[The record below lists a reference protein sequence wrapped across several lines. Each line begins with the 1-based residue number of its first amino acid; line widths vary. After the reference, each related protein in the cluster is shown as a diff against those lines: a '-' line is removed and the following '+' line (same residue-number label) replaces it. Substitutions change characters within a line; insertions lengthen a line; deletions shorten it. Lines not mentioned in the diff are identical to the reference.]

1 MVYTQIENGQA
12 KYPFISLETLVL
24 EGVIE
29 SVDATQEELAAA
41 NVVPV
46 TRFTGQIPNDGYK
59 YEAKTLR
66 QPDGSWAQELL
77 QVPISGAEYQTNFAN
92 VVRAMKDG
100 RNAMLRDCDWTQAAD
115 VNLPNKAAW
124 ATYRQALRDVPNQPG
139 FPFNVVWPTIPEQ
152 V

>member
-12 KYPFISLETLVL
+12 KYPFVGLENLVL
-24 EGVIE
+24 DGVID
-29 SVDATQEELAAA
+29 SVNATQEELTAA

-59 YEAKTLR
+59 YEAKTLQ

-77 QVPISGAEYQTNFAN
+77 QVPISDAEYQTNVAN
-92 VVRAMKDG
+92 VAQAMKNG

-115 VNLPNKAAW
+115 VDLPNKAAW
-124 ATYRQALRDVPNQPG
+124 ATYRQALRDVPSQSG
-139 FPFNVVWPTIPEQ
+139 FPFNVVWPSAP